1 MPNMCVKRTGTLWM
15 ISTLAVGLVA
25 GCGKEAGGGGGSGGS
40 TNVERTGGSGGSR
53 LSGGAGGSSSG
64 TGGSSGGGSSSGGTT
79 GGSGLTGGT
88 GAGTGGSGTGTGG
101 AGTGTGGSGSTGDA
115 GPAANYNPPADKA
128 VAKFCNGLVGENM
141 MILEFALEIGM
152 QPVRLVAKSG
162 ECFPV
167 VNQPCA
173 AIPVGPVTV
182 KVIDMSNMSLLAM
195 GDTTIMG
202 GSQMIFFTDL
212 DVMTMQPFLGV
223 QRLKPEFNCA
233 QIASEPAPTGPMP
246 DGGTTPPPPRP
257 PLMP

>member
-1 MPNMCVKRTGTLWM
+1 MPNTCVKRTGTLWM

-25 GCGKEAGGGGGSGGS
+25 GCGKEGGGGGSGGS

-53 LSGGAGGSSSG
+53 MSGGAGGSSSG
-64 TGGSSGGGSSSGGTT
+64 TGGSGGSSTSGGTT
-79 GGSGLTGGT
+79 GGSGLAG
-88 GAGTGGSGTGTGG
+88 GTGGSGTGTGG
-101 AGTGTGGSGSTGDA
+101 SGSAGDA

-162 ECFPV
+162 ECFPAL
-167 VNQPCA
+167 NQPCA
-173 AIPVGPVTV
+173 AIPIGPVTV

-195 GDTTIMG
+195 GDTNIVG
-202 GSQMIFFTDL
+202 GSQMVFFTDL
-212 DVMTMQPFLGV
+212 DPMTIAAVPGGAEAEAGV
-223 QRLKPEFNCA
+223 QLRA
-233 QIASEPAPTGPMP
+233 DRQRTRTDRADARRRDHP
-246 DGGTTPPPPRP
+246 DAPRP

>member
-1 MPNMCVKRTGTLWM
+1 MPNTCVKRTGTLWM

-25 GCGKEAGGGGGSGGS
+25 SCGKEGGGGGGSGGS

-53 LSGGAGGSSSG
+53 MSGGAGGSSSG
-64 TGGSSGGGSSSGGTT
+64 TGGSGGSTTSGGTT

-88 GAGTGGSGTGTGG
+88 GGT
-101 AGTGTGGSGSTGDA
+101 GTGTGGSGSTGDA

-162 ECFPV
+162 ECFPAL
-167 VNQPCA
+167 NQPCA
-173 AIPVGPVTV
+173 AIPIGPVTV

-195 GDTTIMG
+195 GDTNIMG
-202 GSQMIFFTDL
+202 GSQMVFFTDL
-212 DVMTMQPFLGV
+212 DPMTISRSWGH
-223 QRLKPEFNCA
+223 
-233 QIASEPAPTGPMP
+233 S
-246 DGGTTPPPPRP
+246 D
-257 PLMP
+257 